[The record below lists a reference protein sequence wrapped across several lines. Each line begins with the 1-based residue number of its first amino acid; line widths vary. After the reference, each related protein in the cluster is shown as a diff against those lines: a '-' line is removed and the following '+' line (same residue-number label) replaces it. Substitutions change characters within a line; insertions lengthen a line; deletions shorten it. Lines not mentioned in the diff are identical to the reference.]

1 MSKSFEK
8 VNTMRIT
15 SIQLDMKERSKEESL
30 AYALSLL
37 HHAPASDLFLLPEI
51 WPCGFFSFDRYRSD
65 SEPVDGPVVKAFQ
78 NEAKKRGSHIL
89 MGSMVEREGD
99 RLFNTTFFL
108 NPKGEIIGRY
118 RKIHLFGYQSRERGL
133 LTPGTEIA
141 VVETPWGKMGLSTC
155 YDLRFPEFYRKMVDL
170 GSTFFL
176 VASAWPRVRLEAW
189 SLFNRARALE
199 NLAYLFSCNC
209 AGSNANTEYA
219 GHSMLVDPLGKV
231 IAEGG
236 EGKDYVSA
244 EVDPGLVKAVRKD
257 FPALDDRVFF

>member
-1 MSKSFEK
+1 
-8 VNTMRIT
+8 MRVT

-65 SEPVDGPVVKAFQ
+65 SEPVDGPVVRAFQ
-78 NEAKKRGSHIL
+78 KEAKKRASHIL

-99 RLFNTTFFL
+99 RLFNTSLFL

-133 LTPGTEIA
+133 LTPGTDIA

-170 GSTFFL
+170 GRPFFWWPL
-176 VASAWPRVRLEAW
+176 PGPGSAWRHG
-189 SLFNRARALE
+189 
-199 NLAYLFSCNC
+199 LFST
-209 AGSNANTEYA
+209 G
-219 GHSMLVDPLGKV
+219 
-231 IAEGG
+231 
-236 EGKDYVSA
+236 
-244 EVDPGLVKAVRKD
+244 PGRLKTSRTS
-257 FPALDDRVFF
+257 FPATVPDPTRTRNMQGTACWSILLER